1 MRLYFRFYR
10 CVQGK
15 GQQISIYMTEP
26 QPCEYT
32 IGVRHYEKYLLFYL
46 ISNFFPCEI
55 SLKWILIM
63 PQLWKLY

>member
-1 MRLYFRFYR
+1 MQLYFRFYR

-46 ISNFFPCEI
+46 ISNFF
-55 SLKWILIM
+55 SL
-63 PQLWKLY
+63 